1 MSYTLTYAPG
11 GLASAA
17 DYIRSKGRGEDTHLL
32 HVTGPELESL
42 QGLAKAH
49 GGSLTINPETGLP
62 EAGFLSDILPT
73 AAVAGAAFFGG
84 PALGAALMPG
94 ASTALA
100 TGVGMGLITGL
111 GTTLMTGD
119 IGKGLTAG
127 ATSGLLGG
135 LTAGTPADAAAK
147 TAVKT
152 AVPAAEAAKVAAANT
167 AVNTSLNVPGASMM
181 TNPSIVTAGA
191 QPVAAPAGLFD
202 KASNWWGGLSSNQ
215 KLGVG
220 LGGVGALGVLGS
232 MSQPKL
238 KGEEMDKG
246 TIRPYT
252 YSSSVARPASGQSV
266 FARGPM
272 YNAAGNPILDTEER
286 NYFNQ
291 SFTPQPTYKAA
302 AGGLMQGD
310 MYPQSQQVNTQFA
323 TPTQM
328 PTSAEVVGADY
339 DAATLP
345 FSGQPVGMAG
355 GGAAE
360 ATPEQARQS
369 ALNNTYTYDPA
380 TQKYTHVPPPPPPE
394 NPMEKIMRSM
404 GGKGMSGMGMA
415 NQPYMGMGGMN
426 NAFGNQGMGGI
437 GGMMGMLRG
446 LEKQAAPPAPSYRYA
461 YDPVLQQYTQ
471 LAEGG
476 NVSSGYKGY
485 GQDNQNPKPINLMA
499 LMAPIQ
505 DENQQQPIQVVR
517 QAAGGLST
525 LGGYS
530 DGGQLLKGPGDGV
543 SDDIPAQIGAKQPA
557 RLADGEFVIP
567 ARLVS
572 ELGNGSTDA
581 GAKRLYAW
589 MDSMQ
594 DIRKKTV
601 GENDVAKDTKAYKTL
616 PT

>member
-17 DYIRSKGRGEDTHLL
+17 DYIRSKGRGEDTRLM
-32 HVTGPELESL
+32 HVTEGELQSL
-42 QGLAKAH
+42 QGLAMAN

-62 EAGFLSDILPT
+62 EAGFLKNILPT
-73 AAVAGAAFFGG
+73 AAVAGAAIFGG
-84 PALGAALMPG
+84 PAVGAALLG
-94 ASTALA
+94 GKSALA
-100 TGVGMGLITGL
+100 TGVGMGLISGL

-119 IGKGLTAG
+119 INKGI
-127 ATSGLLGG
+127 TSGLTSGVLGG
-135 LTAGTPADAAAK
+135 VGAK
-147 TAVKT
+147 FTGANVDPSAVQT
-152 AVPAAEAAKVAAANT
+152 V
-167 AVNTSLNVPGASMM
+167 S
-181 TNPSIVTAGA
+181 
-191 QPVAAPAGLFD
+191 PAGLKLAKEAQAANLANNLPGSVYPNFTNPTPVVAAGADVVQPPSTGLLD
-202 KASNWWGGLSSNQ
+202 KASNWWNNDLTPNQ
-215 KLGVG
+215 RLGVG
-220 LGGVGALGVLGS
+220 LGGVATLGVLGS
-232 MSQPKL
+232 MSQPKF
-238 KGEEMDKG
+238 KEQPTDKG

-252 YSSSVARPASGQSV
+252 YQSTMGTPKPGQSSV

-310 MYPQSQQVNTQFA
+310 MYPLSQQVNTQFA

-328 PTSAEVVGADY
+328 PTSAEVVGQY
-339 DAATLP
+339 EPATLP
-345 FSGQPVGMAG
+345 FGGQPVRMKS

-360 ATPEQARQS
+360 ATREEAIQS

-380 TQKYTHVPPPPPPE
+380 TQQYTHVPPPPPPQPDPQTMFR
-394 NPMEKIMRSM
+394 NMMGGM
-404 GGKGMSGMGMA
+404 GGKGMAGR

-426 NAFGNQGMGGI
+426 QGFSGI
-437 GGMMGMLRG
+437 GGIMGMLRG
-446 LEKQAAPPAPSYRYA
+446 VEQQSAAPVPIPSYQYT
-461 YDPVLQQYTQ
+461 YDPVQQQYTQ
-471 LAEGG
+471 MAEGG
-476 NVSSGYKGY
+476 NVTEGYKGY
-485 GQDNQNPKPINLMA
+485 GQNNQGPMPINLLA
-499 LMAPIQ
+499 LMAPPEETQ
-505 DENQQQPIQVVR
+505 QQQPVQVLR

-530 DGGQLLKGPGDGV
+530 DGGQLLRGPGDGV
-543 SDDIPAQIGAKQPA
+543 SDDIPAQIGDRQPA

-594 DIRKKTV
+594 DVRKKTV
-601 GENDVAKDTKAYKTL
+601 GEDDVAKDTKAHKTL

>member
-32 HVTGPELESL
+32 HVTGGELQSL

-73 AAVAGAAFFGG
+73 AAVAGAAIFGG
-84 PALGAALMPG
+84 PALGAALLPG

-100 TGVGMGLITGL
+100 TGVGMGLISGL

-119 IGKGLTAG
+119 INKGLTAG

-135 LTAGTPADAAAK
+135 LTAPAGAAAAP
-147 TAVKT
+147 TANVAT
-152 AVPAAEAAKVAAANT
+152 AVPAAEAAKAAAANT
-167 AVNTSLNVPGASMM
+167 AVNTSLNVPGTSMM
-181 TNPSIVTAGA
+181 TAPSIVSAGA
-191 QPVAAPAGLFD
+191 QPVAAAPTGLLD
-202 KASNWWGGLSSNQ
+202 KASGWWNGLSGKQ
-215 KLGVG
+215 QLGVG
-220 LGGVGALGVLGS
+220 LGGVAALGVLGAS
-232 MSQPKL
+232 NQPKL
-238 KGEEMDKG
+238 KADNIDKG

-252 YSSSVARPASGQSV
+252 YSSSLAKPASGQSV

-272 YNAAGNPILDTEER
+272 YDTAGNPILDTEER

-360 ATPEQARQS
+360 ATREEAIQS
-369 ALNNTYTYDPA
+369 ALNNKYTYDPA
-380 TQKYTHVPPPPPPE
+380 KQQYTKVDPPAPPP
-394 NPMEKIMRSM
+394 NPMASMMTGM
-404 GGKGMSGMGMA
+404 GGKGGHMWTPNGIMPMNAAVGGNPRF
-415 NQPYMGMGGMN
+415 NQ
-426 NAFGNQGMGGI
+426 AFG

-446 LEKQAAPPAPSYRYA
+446 LEQQAAVPVPSYQYS
-461 YDPVLQQYTQ
+461 YDPVQQRYTP

-476 NVSSGYKGY
+476 DVSSGFRGY
-485 GQDNQNPKPINLMA
+485 GQGNQNPMPINLLA
-499 LMAPIQ
+499 LLGTP
-505 DENQQQPIQVVR
+505 QQEEQQKVEVVR
-517 QAAGGLST
+517 QAAGGLSS

-567 ARLVS
+567 ARIVS

-581 GAKRLYAW
+581 GAKRLYAM
-589 MDSMQ
+589 MDRIQAGRS
-594 DIRKKTV
+594 KTT
-601 GENDVAKDTKAYKTL
+601 GKDKVAVDSKAEKHL
-616 PT
+616 PA

>member
-1 MSYTLTYAPG
+1 M
-11 GLASAA
+11 
-17 DYIRSKGRGEDTHLL
+17 
-32 HVTGPELESL
+32 HVTEGELQSL
-42 QGLAKAH
+42 QGLAMAN

-62 EAGFLSDILPT
+62 EAGFLKDILPT
-73 AAVAGAAFFGG
+73 AAIAGAAIFGG
-84 PALGAALMPG
+84 PALGAALLPG

-100 TGVGMGLITGL
+100 TGVGMGLISGL

-119 IGKGLTAG
+119 INKGLTAG

-135 LTAGTPADAAAK
+135 VGAKFAGANVDP
-147 TAVKT
+147 TAVAT
-152 AVPAAEAAKVAAANT
+152 GVPAAQAAKAAAANT

-191 QPVAAPAGLFD
+191 QPVASTASTGLLD
-202 KASNWWGGLSSNQ
+202 KASNWWSGLSGNQ

-220 LGGVGALGVLGS
+220 LGGVGALGILGS

-238 KGEEMDKG
+238 KDEQIDKG

-252 YSSSVARPASGQSV
+252 YQSTMSAPRPGQSSVFS
-266 FARGPM
+266 RGPM

-302 AGGLMQGD
+302 AGGLMQGN

-339 DAATLP
+339 N
-345 FSGQPVGMAG
+345 PVGMAG

-369 ALNNTYTYDPA
+369 ALNNTYTYDPSK
-380 TQKYTHVPPPPPPE
+380 QQYTHVPPPPPPQD
-394 NPMEKIMRSM
+394 PRSVLLNMFGGMSGM
-404 GGKGMSGMGMA
+404 GGKGMGRSYNNIPMGFM
-415 NQPYMGMGGMN
+415 NNTGGMN
-426 NAFGNQGMGGI
+426 NMGGF

-446 LEKQAAPPAPSYRYA
+446 LEQQAAAPVPSYRYS
-461 YDPVLQQYTQ
+461 YDPAQQQYTQ

-476 NVSSGYKGY
+476 NVSEGYKGY
-485 GQDNQNPKPINLMA
+485 GQGSQNPMPINLMA
-499 LMAPIQ
+499 LMTPPQ
-505 DENQQQPIQVVR
+505 EDNQQQPVQVVR

-530 DGGQLLKGPGDGV
+530 DGGQLLRGPGDGV
-543 SDDIPAQIGAKQPA
+543 SDDIPAQIGDRQPA

-594 DIRKKTV
+594 DIRRKTV
-601 GENDVAKDTKAYKTL
+601 GEDDVAKDTKAYKTL

>member
-17 DYIRSKGRGEDTHLL
+17 DYIRSKGRGEDTRLM
-32 HVTGPELESL
+32 HVTEGELQSL
-42 QGLAKAH
+42 QGLAMAN

-62 EAGFLSDILPT
+62 EAGFLKNILPT
-73 AAVAGAAFFGG
+73 AAIAGAAIFGG
-84 PALGAALMPG
+84 PALGAALLPG

-100 TGVGMGLITGL
+100 TGVGMGLISGL

-119 IGKGLTAG
+119 INKGLTAG

-135 LTAGTPADAAAK
+135 LTGGVGAK
-147 TAVKT
+147 VDPTAVAT
-152 AVPAAEAAKVAAANT
+152 NVPAAQAAKAAAANT

-181 TNPSIVTAGA
+181 THPSIVTAGA
-191 QPVAAPAGLFD
+191 QPVASPGLLD
-202 KASNWWGGLSSNQ
+202 KASDWWSGLSGNQ

-220 LGGVGALGVLGS
+220 LGGVGALGILGS

-238 KGEEMDKG
+238 KDEPIDKG

-252 YSSSVARPASGQSV
+252 YQSTMAAPRPGQSSVFS
-266 FARGPM
+266 RGPM

-310 MYPQSQQVNTQFA
+310 MYPLSQQVNTQFA

-339 DAATLP
+339 AATTLP
-345 FSGQPVGMAG
+345 FSGQPVRMRS

-360 ATPEQARQS
+360 ATREEAIQS

-380 TQKYTHVPPPPPPE
+380 TQQYTHVPPPPPPQPE
-394 NPMEKIMRSM
+394 PRTMLRNMFGGM
-404 GGKGMSGMGMA
+404 GGKGMAGR

-426 NAFGNQGMGGI
+426 QGYQGIGGI

-446 LEKQAAPPAPSYRYA
+446 LERQATPVPIPSYQYT
-461 YDPVLQQYTQ
+461 YDPVQQQYTQ
-471 LAEGG
+471 MAEGG
-476 NVSSGYKGY
+476 NVTEGYKGY
-485 GQDNQNPKPINLMA
+485 GQNNQGPMPINLLA
-499 LMAPIQ
+499 LMAPPEETQ
-505 DENQQQPIQVVR
+505 QQQPVQVLR

-530 DGGQLLKGPGDGV
+530 DGGQLLRGPGDGV
-543 SDDIPAQIGAKQPA
+543 SDDIPAQIGDRQPA

-594 DIRKKTV
+594 DVRKKTV
-601 GENDVAKDTKAYKTL
+601 GEDDVAKDTKAHKTL